1 MWMQGGVSDED
12 RLDRREAGRVL
23 RRTAGMLRPQR
34 RRVAAALGMVV
45 LWTGTVLAGPY
56 LVKFGIDK
64 GITERDAGNLD
75 LAVAGYVV
83 VAILAYVTYRI
94 QITLI
99 SLVGED
105 FLRSL
110 RIRVFEHLQRLSM
123 PFYDRSKA
131 GVLVSRM
138 TSDVDSLSEL
148 VQMGLTMF
156 VSNALLLGV
165 SLIVLTIVSWQLM
178 LVCAIALPPVILA
191 SVKFQ
196 RDSNAAYL
204 DVRDR
209 IGTTLS
215 HLQEGIAGVRV
226 VQAFAREEVEV
237 DRFQRGNRELYD
249 SHMRSVRISAWYLP
263 VIELAGWGTT
273 ALTLGFGGWMVHEG
287 VLTVGTVAFFV
298 LALSNLFEPVQQLS
312 QLFNMVQSAGAGL
325 QKLYELL
332 DTPVD
337 VSERPGAVDL
347 PEAGDIDV
355 EGVSFAYGDGPP
367 VLHDVSLHI
376 AAGSRLALVGPTGAG
391 KSTLAKLV
399 ARLYDPTGGTVRF
412 GGVDVRNATMASLR
426 SRIVVIP
433 QEGFLFNGTIRDNV
447 RLAREGA
454 TDPEV
459 DAALRAVNAY
469 DRFASLPEGLDTE
482 VRERG
487 SRLSAGEKQL
497 VSLARA
503 ALADPALLVLDE
515 ATSSLDPGTEAL
527 VEGAVDRLLEGR
539 TVVVIAHRLSTSER
553 ADVVGVVDG
562 GELVELGTHDDLV
575 ASGGAYARLYETWVA
590 GTGNGNGGAGALG
603 SEAGALRG

>member
-1 MWMQGGVSDED
+1 MMRMGGVSAED
-12 RLDRREAGRVL
+12 RLDRREAERVL
-23 RRTAGMLRPQR
+23 RRTARMLRPQT
-34 RRVAAALGMVV
+34 RRVLAALVMVI

-56 LVKFGIDK
+56 LVKFGIDQ
-64 GITERDAGNLD
+64 GISKRDPGALNA
-75 LAVAGYVV
+75 AVAVYVV
-83 VAILAYVTYRI
+83 VAILAYITYRI
-94 QITLI
+94 QIALI
-99 SLVGED
+99 SRVGEE
-105 FLRSL
+105 FLRTL
-110 RIRVFEHLQRLSM
+110 RIRVFDHLQRLSM

-148 VQMGLTMF
+148 VQQGLTMF
-156 VSNALLLGV
+156 VSNTLLLAV
-165 SLIVLTIVSWQLM
+165 SLVVLTSVSWQLM
-178 LVCAIALPPVILA
+178 LVCSLALPPVILA
-191 SVKFQ
+191 SIKFQ
-196 RDSNAAYL
+196 RDSNEAYL

-209 IGTTLS
+209 IGNTLS

-226 VQAFAREEVEV
+226 VQAFAREDVEV
-237 DRFQRGNRELYD
+237 GRFEAGNQELYE
-249 SHMRSVRISAWYLP
+249 SHMRSVVISAWYLP

-273 ALTLGFGGWMVHEG
+273 ALTLGFGGYWVHQG

-312 QLFNMVQSAGAGL
+312 QLFNTVQSAGAGL
-325 QKLYELL
+325 HKLYELL
-332 DTPVD
+332 DTRVD
-337 VSERPGAVDL
+337 VPERPGAVDL
-347 PEAGDIDV
+347 PEAGDV
-355 EGVSFAYGDGPP
+355 EVDHVSFAYGDGPP

-376 AAGSRLALVGPTGAG
+376 PAGSRLALVGPTGAG

-399 ARLYDPTGGTVRF
+399 ARLYDPTEGGVRF
-412 GGVDVRNATMASLR
+412 GGVDLRDGTIDSLR
-426 SRIVVIP
+426 GRIVVIP

-454 TDPEV
+454 SDEEV
-459 DAALRAVNAY
+459 DAALAAVNAY
-469 DRFASLPEGLDTE
+469 DRFAGLPEGLDTE

-503 ALADPALLVLDE
+503 ALADPTVLVLDE

-553 ADVVGVVDG
+553 ADMVGVVDG
-562 GELVELGTHDDLV
+562 GELVELGTHADLV
-575 ASGGAYARLYETWVA
+575 AASGHYSRLYATWVA
-590 GTGNGNGGAGALG
+590 GTGN
-603 SEAGALRG
+603 SESDAA

>member
-1 MWMQGGVSDED
+1 MWMQGGVTEED
-12 RLDRREAGRVL
+12 RLDRAEAGRVV
-23 RRTAGMLRPQR
+23 RRTARMLRPQG
-34 RRVAAALGMVV
+34 RRVASALAMV
-45 LWTGTVLAGPY
+45 LAWTGTVLAGPY
-56 LVKFGIDK
+56 LVKFGIDQGISK
-64 GITERDAGNLD
+64 GDGGNLD
-75 LAVAGYVV
+75 KAV
-83 VAILAYVTYRI
+83 VAYVLVAITAYFTYRV
-94 QITLI
+94 QIALI
-99 SLVGED
+99 SRVGEE

-110 RIRVFEHLQRLSM
+110 RVRVFDHLQRLSM

-156 VSNALLLGV
+156 VSNGLLLV
-165 SLIVLTIVSWQLM
+165 ISLIVLTTVSWQLM
-178 LVCAIALPPVILA
+178 LVCGLALPPVVLA
-191 SVKFQ
+191 SIKFQ
-196 RDSNAAYL
+196 RDSNVAYL
-204 DVRDR
+204 EVRDR
-209 IGTTLS
+209 IGNTLS

-226 VQAFAREEVEV
+226 VQAFAREDVEV
-237 DRFQRGNRELYD
+237 GRFEDGNWELYD
-249 SHMRSVRISAWYLP
+249 SHMRSVKISAWYLP

-273 ALTLGFGGWMVHEG
+273 ALALGFGGYWVHQG
-287 VLTVGTVAFFV
+287 TISVGTVAFFV

-325 QKLYELL
+325 HKLYELL

-337 VSERPGAVDL
+337 VAERPGAVDL
-347 PEAGDIDV
+347 PDTGDV
-355 EGVSFAYGDGPP
+355 EVDGVSFAYGDGPD
-367 VLHDVSLHI
+367 VLQDVTLRVPT
-376 AAGSRLALVGPTGAG
+376 GMRLALVGPTGAG

-399 ARLYDPTGGTVRF
+399 ARLYDPTEGSVRF
-412 GGVDVRNATMASLR
+412 GGVDLKNATLDSLR
-426 SRIVVIP
+426 GRIVVIP
-433 QEGFLFNGTIRDNV
+433 QEGFLFNATIRDNV
-447 RLAREGA
+447 RLARAGA
-454 TDPEV
+454 SNAEV

-553 ADVVGVVDG
+553 ADMVGVVDG
-562 GELVELGTHDDLV
+562 GRLVELGTHADLV
-575 ASGGAYARLYETWVA
+575 AAGGPYSHLYATWVA
-590 GTGNGNGGAGALG
+590 GTGGQPESDAA
-603 SEAGALRG
+603 